1 EGKDAEVNEDRVQYW
16 VDQGAELSEKA
27 HALIARKA
35 PGVIKSLRDRE
46 LARVKKR
53 SEKRKAKK
61 K

>member
-1 EGKDAEVNEDRVQYW
+1 MVKEDRIQFW
-16 VDQGAELSEKA
+16 VDNGAELSEKA

-35 PGVIKSLRDRE
+35 PGVIKSIRDRE
-46 LARVKKR
+46 LAKVKKR